1 MSVEAIIMFL
11 ILPLLLFNGLKF
23 WLIMSLKTKEA
34 F

>member
-1 MSVEAIIMFL
+1 MNVESVTILL

-23 WLIMSLKTKEA
+23 WLIISLKTKEA